1 MKFIIPINPVAQ
13 KRARAAKIAGHAS
26 IYKDTSQEKEE
37 RKLEAWIAE
46 LMLREGY
53 EKFLADIPLYLRLKV
68 YLPRP
73 KSHFGTGRNA
83 RKLKKSAPIRP
94 TTKPD
99 LDNLLK
105 HFKDVA
111 SGVIWHDDR
120 QIVGYTAGTGKYYT
134 DDGRARWEVE
144 VTECLVPF

>member
-13 KRARAAKIAGHAS
+13 KRARAANIAGHAVV
-26 IYKDTSQEKEE
+26 YKDTSQKKEE

-46 LMLREGY
+46 IMLRERY
-53 EKFLADIPLYLRLKV
+53 EKFPADVPLYLRLRA

-73 KSHFGTGRNA
+73 KNHYGTGRNA

-99 LDNLLK
+99 LDNLIK
-105 HFKDVA
+105 HFKDCG

-134 DDGRARWEVE
+134 DNGRARWEIE
-144 VTECLVPF
+144 VTECLVPL

>member
-13 KRARAAKIAGHAS
+13 KRARAAKIAGHAVV
-26 IYKDTSQEKEE
+26 YKDASQEKEE
-37 RKLEAWIAE
+37 RKLGSWIAE

-53 EKFLADIPLYLRLKV
+53 EKFLADIPLYLRLRA

-73 KSHFGTGRNA
+73 KGHFGTGRNSG
-83 RKLKKSAPIRP
+83 KLKKSAPIRP

-99 LDNLLK
+99 LSNLTK
-105 HFKDVA
+105 HFEDCA

-134 DDGRARWEVE
+134 DNGRARWEIE